1 MGWLTGKAIFG
12 LARWVWALLAF
23 AGVLLAVWWLY
34 STWTANPKAE
44 ARLGRN
50 QASAASESGADAVNT
65 VGRAGDREAGDDAL
79 TRSNEEDIRNAEGS
93 DATVAPGARDAGL
106 AALCR
111 RRAYADD
118 PRCVRDARTDPR

>member
-12 LARWVWALLAF
+12 LARWIWALL
-23 AGVLLAVWWLY
+23 GLLAVLGALWWLY

-44 ARLGRN
+44 AKLGRN
-50 QASAASESGADAVNT
+50 QAGAAAESGSEAVNT

-79 TRSNEEDIRNAEGS
+79 TRDNEREIRDAEGS
-93 DATVAPGARDAGL
+93 DAPVATPARDAGL

-118 PRCVRDARTDPR
+118 PRCVRDAGAGPR